1 MGEVTE
7 KVTKLVALS
16 MPELNNK
23 YQYRSTT

>member
-16 MPELNNK
+16 MQELNNK